1 MKEKTEL
8 QAQLAAVNTRLQAEV
23 EQSLSSQHRQET
35 LSSEVVTLKKSC
47 LELERAM
54 ADLQNSLE
62 VKNTG
67 LASLTNDLQVA
78 EEQYQRLMSKVEEL
92 QRAIIQKD
100 NTGEYFYLHKGALGM
115 VLYVC
120 FRYKH

>member
-23 EQSLSSQHRQET
+23 EQSLASQQRQET

-100 NTGEYFYLHKGALGM
+100 NTGDNTLLT
-115 VLYVC
+115 
-120 FRYKH
+120 